1 MFTFR
6 RLLLAVLPT
15 VALTAGSVLAF
26 GGGARDEA
34 GKAKVPRP
42 AQTIPIYPEEPANAD
57 DEGLLG
63 VSAKPEKPVKGDGET
78 VDDSV
83 SAAGSTGTDDPSL
96 DVSADPAPPASD
108 PLADSGAA
116 VRQAVTDT
124 LATIGYT
131 GAKVEVS
138 GGGSVVDV
146 GVRASQACDRDALTG
161 SRLVQRIRSGLPEV
175 ERVRVSVRGSGQSLD
190 SYRRA
195 RCAADRGESRDEGV
209 SGGGDVVY
217 SKRGSGP
224 FKTPAFTIAGRTWT
238 VTYRNDSDFFQAFV
252 IKNGKFQPFV
262 LNSSRRGTGTES
274 FRGPGRFQLKING
287 AEGWSVS
294 VRDRG

>member
-1 MFTFR
+1 M
-6 RLLLAVLPT
+6 LPT
-15 VALTAGSVLAF
+15 VVLTAGSVLAF

-42 AQTIPIYPEEPANAD
+42 AQTIPIEPEEPANAD

-63 VSAKPEKPVKGDGET
+63 VSAKPEKPVKGDDKT
-78 VDDSV
+78 ADDGAD
-83 SAAGSTGTDDPSL
+83 AAGSTDVADPSL
-96 DVSADPAPPASD
+96 DVSADPAPPAAD

-116 VRQAVTDT
+116 VRQAVADT

-195 RCAADRGESRDEGV
+195 RCAAGREGAGDEDV
-209 SGGGDVVY
+209 SSGGGGRGNVVY
-217 SKRGSGP
+217 SKRGSGT
-224 FKTPAFTIAGRTWT
+224 FKTPAFTIAGRSWT

-294 VRDRG
+294 VRDSA